1 MSDPTHVLNF
11 TLSGVTELF
20 SPVDRT
26 SQSVFGVSL
35 TYLLVQLPI
44 LPRSHSLKVT
54 VEAPEHARLQ
64 ANAAMLGAMRFNG
77 ELISECQQN
86 MAMVSRL
93 HRTLMQLSGYALRIV
108 DLYDVADL
116 VNAKFSISTTE
127 SRRKNL
133 DENHSIML
141 NGVDVCTPSGEKLI
155 SRLDI
160 CVAPGM
166 HTLVWGV

>member
-1 MSDPTHVLNF
+1 MRDPTHVLNSI
-11 TLSGVTELF
+11 LLAATESF

-26 SQSVFGVSL
+26 SQSIFGASL

-44 LPRSHSLKVT
+44 LPRSHSLKVA
-54 VEAPEHARLQ
+54 VDAPEHARLQ

-93 HRTLMQLSGYALRIV
+93 HRTMMQLSGYALRIV

-116 VNAKFSISTTE
+116 VGAKFSISTTD
-127 SRRKNL
+127 SGRKDL
-133 DENHSIML
+133 VENHSIVL
-141 NGVDVCTPSGEKLI
+141 DGVDVCTPSGEKLI